1 MEELKNLFHEVAND
15 AISMSQYTMDN
26 CPNVKRIDEC
36 FPYTAYRTIN
46 ISGKD
51 YRVAVDIQMTEVRW

>member
-1 MEELKNLFHEVAND
+1 MEELKKLFYEVADD

-26 CPNVKRIDEC
+26 CPSVKRIDGC

-46 ISGKD
+46 IAGKD
-51 YRVAVDIQMTEVRW
+51 YRVAINIQMTEVKW

>member
-1 MEELKNLFHEVAND
+1 MEELKNLFHEVVDD

-36 FPYTAYRTIN
+36 FPFTAYRTIN
-46 ISGKD
+46 IAGKD
-51 YRVAVDIQMTEVRW
+51 YRVAIDIKMTKVK